1 MTTQVLIAKKSDK
14 VTVLGIESGTDTLKS
29 EFKAIVLEQGRGYES
44 IELLDSRSGRIK
56 VKKFSPKAVEEVKA
70 EKPTAKKNSK

>member
-14 VTVLGIESGTDTLKS
+14 VEVLGVESGTDTLKS
-29 EFKAIVLEQGRGYES
+29 EFKAIVLDAGRGYES

-56 VKKFSPKAVEEVKA
+56 SKKFSPVVEVKA
-70 EKPTAKKNSK
+70 EKTTKKAK

>member
-1 MTTQVLIAKKSDK
+1 MTTQVLIAKKGDK
-14 VTVLGIESGTDTLKS
+14 LEVLGLESGKDTLRS

-56 VKKFSPKAVEEVKA
+56 SKKFSPIAVEVKA